1 MRKDQI
7 RQIDSIGEIIEKLQL
22 ILYKKKNSIIIYYA
36 TNGSSIDWTWLIYT
50 RIIFTICSIFSFFFF
65 FTRRAKKIK

>member
-22 ILYKKKNSIIIYYA
+22 ILYKKKIQ
-36 TNGSSIDWTWLIYT
+36 
-50 RIIFTICSIFSFFFF
+50 
-65 FTRRAKKIK
+65 